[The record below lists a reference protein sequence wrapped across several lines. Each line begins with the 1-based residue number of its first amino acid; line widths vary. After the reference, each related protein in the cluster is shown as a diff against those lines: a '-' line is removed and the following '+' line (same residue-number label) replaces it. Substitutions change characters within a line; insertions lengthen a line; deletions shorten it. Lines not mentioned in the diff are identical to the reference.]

1 MSSKKS
7 SRRFQDIIARRFLE
21 SVLKKTSCKNI
32 LKTSSRRLR
41 RGRIFTLK
49 MSSRRLG
56 KQEMFAGLNLIFL
69 VFPYTSYF
77 LSFFSCYPCFC
88 NLVLP
93 TQLFPLLWDCLTFG
107 FSYFPLLHLVDLTI
121 FCCFLMI
128 WITFIVTCNAH
139 WKTKFIWGRFRE
151 WDNKSEQFREQT
163 TLKRTG

>member
-69 VFPYTSYF
+69 VFPYASYF

-128 WITFIVTCNAH
+128 WITFIVTWMLIERQNLYEVGLENEII
-139 WKTKFIWGRFRE
+139 KVNNFVNR
-151 WDNKSEQFREQT
+151 Q
-163 TLKRTG
+163 L